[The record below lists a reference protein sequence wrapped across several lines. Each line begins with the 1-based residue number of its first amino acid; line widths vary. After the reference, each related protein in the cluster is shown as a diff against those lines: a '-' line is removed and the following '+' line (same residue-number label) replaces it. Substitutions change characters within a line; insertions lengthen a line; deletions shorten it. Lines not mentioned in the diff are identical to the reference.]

1 MATKLKLNLRSLKGD
16 VALALNG
23 SFTLNRKIDRE
34 MIGPVTATTQRIVE
48 QTFEAAVQNV
58 KEVLKN
64 GVGDSDTFLH
74 HIGVSTGGGG
84 TSGLLLRPA
93 WSPLS
98 QEYSRRK
105 FKQRRGAGVFHRYT
119 GQMSKSYQGMR
130 VPAVVAEQDR
140 LKETSPGKGQKRN
153 IAFRVRVSAGPL
165 SFPLDELVRRPL
177 LLGRKGLVD
186 PGTVTGT
193 GTVGQNR
200 LLGLE
205 AGIVRTTSLG
215 TSADQPARPFLGAMS
230 VKLNSRM
237 RQRILQ
243 QDSKE

>member
-1 MATKLKLNLRSLKGD
+1 MATKLTLNLRSLKED
-16 VALALNG
+16 LAIHLHG
-23 SFTLNRKIDRE
+23 SFTLNKKIDRE

-58 KEVLKN
+58 KEVLKG
-64 GVGDSDTFLH
+64 GVGDADSPLNA
-74 HIGVSTGGGG
+74 IGIVTGGGA
-84 TSGLLLRPA
+84 TAGLHLRPG

-98 QEYSRRK
+98 AKYARHKEK
-105 FKQRRGAGVFHRYT
+105 TGLGAGVFHKYRGHMYR
-119 GQMSKSYQGMR
+119 SYAGMR
-130 VPAVVAEQDR
+130 TPAVSATHDT
-140 LKETSPGKGQKRN
+140 KETSPGKGRKRE
-153 IAFRVRVSAGPL
+153 ISFRVKVTAGHM

-186 PGTVTGT
+186 PSDVAGT
-193 GTVGQNR
+193 GTDMQQR

-205 AGIVRTTSLG
+205 SGILRTSSTG
-215 TSADQPARPFLGAMS
+215 TDASQPPRPFLNAMS
-230 VKLNSRM
+230 IKLNSRM